1 MSRSHYY
8 HIDAM
13 VNNVATA
20 PLEPVLSPATQ
31 PVVER
36 PTRGTA
42 DVLTTSPVFTM
53 PTYTPTMSIDEGDSR
68 GNALTPRPVFTMPVY
83 TPTVTVPI
91 SDVVPVTLAAPTA
104 IKPMP
109 TYGGGGGG
117 GAMSTPKPQTKELME
132 TPKPSFLKRNWL
144 PILLI
149 GSAVF
154 ILIKKPIK

>member
-31 PVVER
+31 PVIGR
-36 PTRGTA
+36 PTATIAPMSAPIILEEPTQTLSTRPTA
-42 DVLTTSPVFTM
+42 FTVQSISPTVSTVS
-53 PTYTPTMSIDEGDSR
+53 TR
-68 GNALTPRPVFTMPVY
+68 
-83 TPTVTVPI
+83 PTVTVPI
-91 SDVVPVTLAAPTA
+91 SDVVPVTVTIPTA
-104 IKPMP
+104 TISAPS
-109 TYGGGGGG
+109 YGGGGGGG
-117 GAMSTPKPQTKELME
+117 GAMSTAKPQTKELME
-132 TPKPSFLKRNWL
+132 APKPSFLKRNWL